1 MSDGSTPDT
10 LTTTTEEVKAET
22 VDGGVSVANA
32 ATGTNGENT
41 RKNKPSR
48 GNNNNNNNNN
58 NGSSKATASKASNAS
73 KRRKLDEKGERKPWY
88 CCSCKQTLKPEAF
101 DPGLETCRVCL
112 AKRRSKDRAK
122 KRLRA
127 LQLKHH
133 LLSAD
138 EKDVAAFLLGV
149 YRPIAQRERN
159 NHESSGPSSTQMHM
173 TASYDVRVFVD
184 EVLKYLGDK
193 PQDEAD
199 TLIKTFLNKTENPFA
214 GKGEEAA
221 GSKGKRGKGGRK
233 GARAL
238 SAQSAP
244 KSEDF
249 ARDLHALYD
258 KYDAS
263 LASSNDQTWVRFARA
278 DEVSGQEDVDIG
290 LPIRYSDALHED
302 AAVSAESDE
311 NKDMI
316 SSLMQGADPTV
327 SQFLYNLLFTEP
339 EPPAA
344 QTTREDAVNVSKKT
358 STTLRSG
365 SSGESSK
372 QTRTGFE
379 FELFDGNSYAFKGS
393 LVMGWVGRSFG
404 ENKKLYSNENGIL
417 PEDLHPQA
425 IHRHGQLYDAR
436 APGKLV
442 PLEETSN
449 LHGLSEDL
457 GVYPV
462 INSAKNEARVVL
474 PAGSFSPELGI
485 RVLRDGHYIDCDV
498 RTKRQGD
505 VEVILYPH
513 GKGNKFVKSDAILGC
528 VYLQCFVRSG
538 AAKKLPIGTNLVVV
552 MIPSAVHCDEIREGV
567 AKIAEVRGHAAAR
580 QYLSS
585 LGYVLEHGEPGDNKT
600 QFVLETSRLLNLQRT
615 VALLCRLIEL
625 SKLSDGSEDS
635 RLSKSR
641 SKKVDVTKAGAVSL
655 SSVLARPLACLVAG
669 IVHLLFTLPYSSVE
683 TFQGMACLMWLA
695 AAATFSLIQTERFGP
710 LMYTMY
716 TIAFTIAHYSLMT
729 LQGFAKLGQMHAYAL
744 SLAVTAALVL
754 LSTKRSIWA
763 TVTSLAIPT
772 TAFHSLGF
780 NPGTIRTAMQS
791 SLGDGVNE
799 RMLGIHSTFAH
810 VAALGA
816 PILTRIL
823 NNRT

>member
-1 MSDGSTPDT
+1 MSDGSKDT
-10 LTTTTEEVKAET
+10 LTTTVDAQVVEIAT
-22 VDGGVSVANA
+22 DGGISALAGVK
-32 ATGTNGENT
+32 TKGEE
-41 RKNKPSR
+41 KKK
-48 GNNNNNNNNN
+48 NNNAT
-58 NGSSKATASKASNAS
+58 SKTTTASKASNAS
-73 KRRKLDEKGERKPWY
+73 KRRKLNEKGERKPWY

-149 YRPIAQRERN
+149 YRPISQIERN
-159 NHESSGPSSTQMHM
+159 NDSSGPSSTQMHM

-184 EVLKYLGDK
+184 EVLEYLGDK

-199 TLIKTFLNKTENPFA
+199 TLIKTFLNKTENPFDV
-214 GKGEEAA
+214 KGEGLVGTG
-221 GSKGKRGKGGRK
+221 GSKAKRGKGGGK
-233 GARAL
+233 GSQAL
-238 SAQSAP
+238 SGQSA
-244 KSEDF
+244 KREAF
-249 ARDLHALYD
+249 ARDLHALFD
-258 KYDAS
+258 KYDSS
-263 LASSNDQTWVRFARA
+263 LASSVDQTWVRFARA
-278 DEVSGQEDVDIG
+278 DEVSGLEDTDIG
-290 LPIRYSDALHED
+290 MPIRYSDALHED

-327 SQFLYNLLFTEP
+327 SHFLYNLLFTESENP
-339 EPPAA
+339 SA
-344 QTTREDAVNVSKKT
+344 QTSREATVDVSKKT
-358 STTLRSG
+358 MRSM

-372 QTRTGFE
+372 QTRADVDC
-379 FELFDGNSYAFKGS
+379 ELLDGSSYAFQGS

-404 ENKKLYSNENGIL
+404 ENRKLYSNENGIL

-449 LHGLSEDL
+449 LHGFSEDL
-457 GVYPV
+457 AVYPV
-462 INSAKNEARVVL
+462 INSAKEEARVVL

-485 RVLRDGHYIDCDV
+485 RALRDGHYIDCDV

-513 GKGNKFVKSDAILGC
+513 GKGNKFVKSDAILGN

-538 AAKKLPIGTNLVVV
+538 AAKKLPIGTNLVVL
-552 MIPSAVHCDEIREGV
+552 MIPSAAHCDEIRQGV
-567 AKIAEVRGHAAAR
+567 EQIVEVRGHTAAR
-580 QYLSS
+580 RFLSS
-585 LGYVLEHGEPGDNKT
+585 LGHTLEHGEPGDSKT
-600 QFVLETSRLLNLQRT
+600 QFVLETSRLLNLHRT

-625 SKLSDGSEDS
+625 SKLSDGSEES
-635 RLSKSR
+635 RLTKSR
-641 SKKVDVTKAGAVSL
+641 HKKADVTKVGALRL

-683 TFQGMACLMWLA
+683 TLQGMACLVLLA
-695 AAATFSLIQTERFGP
+695 AAATFSLIQTDRFGQ
-710 LMYTMY
+710 LMHTLY
-716 TIAFTIAHYSLMT
+716 TIAFTTAHYSLMT
-729 LQGFAKLGQMHAYAL
+729 SQGFAKLGQMHAYAL
-744 SLAVTAALVL
+744 SLAVTTALVL
-754 LSTKRSIWA
+754 LNNRRSIWA
-763 TVTSLAIPT
+763 TVTSLAIPAT
-772 TAFHSLGF
+772 VFHSVGF
-780 NPGTIRTAMQS
+780 NSGTIRTAMQS
-791 SLGDGVNE
+791 SLGGSVSE
-799 RMLGIHSTFAH
+799 LSMLSIHSTLAH
-810 VAALGA
+810 VAALAA
-816 PILTRIL
+816 PILTHIL
-823 NNRT
+823 NHRT